1 MINAQSLGF
10 RYAAE
15 TPWLFRD
22 LSFSLEEGQTLVL
35 LGRNGR
41 GKTTLLKCIAGL
53 MAPTVGAIRSSG
65 TVGYVPQHF
74 ASPFAYSVSDVV
86 LMGRA
91 RHVGLFSNATAHD
104 RQHAA
109 EALELVGLEA
119 FSKRAIG
126 TLSGGERQL
135 VLIARALAS
144 EADILLLDEPASALD
159 FHNQAVVLSMLRR
172 LSLERRLT
180 IIMTTHEPTHALE
193 IADRA
198 VLLHGSARSEEGP
211 VATMCTESRLSEL
224 YGLSMRRLDYRSGE
238 SQTSSIVANYASID
252 RGRTLTPDR

>member
-1 MINAQSLGF
+1 MIAAQSVGF
-10 RYAAE
+10 RYGTGAA
-15 TPWLFRD
+15 WLFRD
-22 LSFSLEEGQTLVL
+22 LSFSLDRGQTLAL

-41 GKTTLLKCIAGL
+41 GKTTLLKCLAGL
-53 MAPTVGAIRSSG
+53 VAPTTGAIRSDG

-74 ASPFAYSVSDVV
+74 ASPFAYSVADVV

-91 RHVGLFSNATAHD
+91 RHVGLFSNATTHD
-104 RQHAA
+104 RRHAT
-109 EALELVGLEA
+109 EALELVGLQA
-119 FSKRAIG
+119 FANRAIG

-135 VLIARALAS
+135 ALIARALAS

-159 FHNQAVVLSMLRR
+159 FRNQAVVLSMLRR
-172 LSLERRLT
+172 LSLERGLT

-198 VLLHGSARSEEGP
+198 VLLHGYSRSEEGP
-211 VATMCTESRLSEL
+211 VASMCTEAKLSEL

-238 SQTSSIVANYASID
+238 AQISSIVANYASID
-252 RGRTLTPDR
+252 G

>member
-1 MINAQSLGF
+1 MIIAQSLGF
-10 RYAAE
+10 RYGADA
-15 TPWLFRD
+15 PWLFRD
-22 LSFSLEEGQTLVL
+22 LSFSLEQGQTLVL

-53 MAPTVGAIRSSG
+53 TVPTAGTIRGSG

-109 EALELVGLEA
+109 DALELVGLQA
-119 FSKRAIG
+119 FAKRAIG

-159 FHNQAVVLSMLRR
+159 FRNQAVVLSMLRR
-172 LSLERRLT
+172 LSLERGLT

-211 VATMCTESRLSEL
+211 VAAMCTESKLSEL

-238 SQTSSIVANYASID
+238 IQTSSIVANYASID
-252 RGRTLTPDR
+252 R

>member
-1 MINAQSLGF
+1 MISAQSVGF
-10 RYAAE
+10 RYGADTA
-15 TPWLFRD
+15 WLFRD
-22 LSFSLEEGQTLVL
+22 LSFSLDQGQTLVL

-41 GKTTLLKCIAGL
+41 GKTTLLKCLAGL
-53 MAPTVGAIRSSG
+53 IAPTSGAIRSSG

-109 EALELVGLEA
+109 EALELVGLQA
-119 FSKRAIG
+119 FANRAIG

-159 FHNQAVVLSMLRR
+159 FRNQAVVLSMLRR
-172 LSLERRLT
+172 LSLERGLT

-211 VATMCTESRLSEL
+211 VASMCTEGKLSEL

-238 SQTSSIVANYASID
+238 AQTSSIVANYASID
-252 RGRTLTPDR
+252 G